1 MPKNL
6 PRSQRETSP
15 KDTTSAPA
23 DDLIISIDRL
33 DYSKGMNERFLAYE
47 GMLAKYPEMRG
58 KVTYMQIAPIS
69 RGEVPEYQVIRRELE
84 QLAGHI
90 NGRFAEPDWMP
101 LRYINRSFERRQLAG
116 IYRAA
121 TVGLVT
127 PFRDGMNLVAM
138 EYVAAQA
145 EEDPGIL
152 VLSKFAGAAW
162 QLPQALIV
170 NPYDTEEVTDTIW

>member
-1 MPKNL
+1 
-6 PRSQRETSP
+6 
-15 KDTTSAPA
+15 
-23 DDLIISIDRL
+23 
-33 DYSKGMNERFLAYE
+33 
-47 GMLAKYPEMRG
+47 MRG

-170 NPYDTEEVTDTIW
+170 NPYDTEEVTDTIWQAIRMPLKERRRRWMANMDQLCRNDLETWRDTFLNTLENAAAAKRFND